1 MNIAV
6 LMKQVPDLA
15 EDLEIAYSGTEL
27 DREYMEYVT
36 NEFDEYALEEAL
48 QLKEATGGTVTAIA
62 LGTDDVDDVLYTAVA
77 KGADAA
83 VRVGDF
89 EDGAPPSSHA
99 AAQLLA
105 AVLKDRSFDLV
116 LTGVQA
122 IDDLDGWV
130 GPLVASHLGLPHVSV
145 VTHIEPADGGVTVGQ
160 EYSGGIMAEFD
171 VSFPAILGVQASR
184 VVPRYAPVSKVR
196 QAMQSTDIEEVVGEA
211 TSGSGV
217 TVRRLSLPEAS
228 GHAEM
233 IQGGAKEVAE
243 RLATILKE
251 RGLVAG

>member
-1 MNIAV
+1 MNIVV

-15 EDLEIAYSGTEL
+15 EDLEIADGGTEL

-62 LGTDDVDDVLYTAVA
+62 LGTEDVDDVLYTAVA

-83 VRVGDF
+83 VKVGDF
-89 EDGAPPSSHA
+89 EDGTPSSHA
-99 AAQLLA
+99 AAQMLA
-105 AVLKDRSFDLV
+105 AALKDRSFDLV

-160 EYSGGIMAEFD
+160 EYSGGVMAEFD
-171 VSFPAILGVQASR
+171 VSFPAVLGVQASR
-184 VVPRYAPVSKVR
+184 AVPRYAPVSKVR
-196 QAMQSTDIEEVVGEA
+196 QAMQSTDIEEVDGEA
-211 TSGSGV
+211 GSGSGV
-217 TVRRLSLPEAS
+217 TVRRLSFPETS

-233 IQGGAKEVAE
+233 IQGSAADIAE